1 MIERILP
8 SYAVAAE
15 AFCDPPAAR
24 LFPEEQAVVA
34 DAGEGRR
41 REFTTVRHCARLALG
56 ALGRPPV
63 PLVPGPGGAPRW
75 PDGVVGSMTHCRGGY
90 RAAAVAPRTAARA
103 LGVDA
108 EPHRPLRDG
117 VLASVARPGERA
129 RLAGLE
135 GAGTAVCWDRVLFC
149 AKEAVYKAWFPLTGV
164 WLGFHDVE
172 VGFEPG
178 TDRFR
183 ARVVA
188 GGAAGREEADE
199 PAFFDGR
206 LTGRW
211 VVGHGV
217 AAAVVAL
224 ASFDIGAGRG
234 KVSS

>member
-8 SYAVAAE
+8 PYAAAVE
-15 AFCDPPAAR
+15 AFSDPLGAR

-34 DAGEGRR
+34 DAAEGRR
-41 REFTTVRHCARLALG
+41 REFTTVRHCARLAL
-56 ALGRPPV
+56 ARLGRPPV
-63 PLVPGPGGAPRW
+63 PLLPGPGGAPRW

-90 RAAAVAPRTAARA
+90 RAAVVAPRTAARA

-129 RLAGLE
+129 RLE
-135 GAGTAVCWDRVLFC
+135 GAGAAVCWDRLLFC

-164 WLGFHDVE
+164 WLGFHDVD
-172 VGFEPG
+172 VDFEPG

-188 GGAAGREEADE
+188 GGEEANE

-211 VVGHGV
+211 VAGHGV
-217 AAAVVAL
+217 VAAVVAL